1 MSDRIVESSWGQW
14 SIRASMNVL
23 ILGDGIEE
31 RAWASWFSAH
41 SRHHLEAVYPG
52 FAGDDFAD
60 TRVAGDLDEA
70 LATAGIDLAVVG
82 GPLAGRGEALRRAA
96 AEGLAIICIHPPGAD
111 SEAYYQVALSRAET
125 GAVVVPDL
133 PLRLHPGVAR
143 LRQAIATGELGV
155 FRGIRHEYPAGPAD
169 GELARSAFARM
180 VDVVRAL
187 IGEIEALTAS
197 GDPPGEHPD
206 IELVVQLRAGQGRRA
221 EVRIW
226 GGHEEPARLTMSGQN
241 GSLTLEYDPSFLE
254 PARLIRRATSSP
266 TEQIT
271 ELGPWDSHAAIME
284 TLLACSEIRG
294 QQSFTE
300 PSPNLNDGTRAME
313 LSEAVVRSL
322 RRDRTIDLH
331 YEAISE
337 ESSFKSIM
345 TSTGC
350 MILMGILLILPLALA
365 GPALGIHWTI
375 YLAYLI
381 PPVLVLFAV
390 FQVLRFGIRG
400 NHGESGRKELPNR

>member
-1 MSDRIVESSWGQW
+1 M
-14 SIRASMNVL
+14 
-23 ILGDGIEE
+23 
-31 RAWASWFSAH
+31 
-41 SRHHLEAVYPG
+41 
-52 FAGDDFAD
+52 
-60 TRVAGDLDEA
+60 
-70 LATAGIDLAVVG
+70 
-82 GPLAGRGEALRRAA
+82 
-96 AEGLAIICIHPPGAD
+96 
-111 SEAYYQVALSRAET
+111 
-125 GAVVVPDL
+125 
-133 PLRLHPGVAR
+133 
-143 LRQAIATGELGV
+143 ELG
-155 FRGIRHEYPAGPAD
+155 Y
-169 GELARSAFARM
+169 RSL
-180 VDVVRAL
+180 DPVRAL
-187 IGEIEALTAS
+187 LGEIESVTAS
-197 GDPPGEHPD
+197 GEPPGERPD
-206 IELVVQLRAGQGRRA
+206 IELVVQLRAGEGRRA

-226 GGHEEPARLTMSGQN
+226 GSGQEEPARLTLIGTN
-241 GSLTLEYDPSFLE
+241 GSLTLEYDPSFHE

-271 ELGPWDSHAAIME
+271 ELGPWDSHAAFME